1 MCAYLVAQAKYNTAD
16 KNGETRKE
24 RNARF
29 GLTYTAV
36 QPPDSGAHLLEWL
49 SDAGRGRRFD
59 SGYPCSLSL
68 TDWQAWAEL
77 SDIIVRQEEL
87 AVLRNMDEAYINA
100 VCKELSAQRKREQSS
115 D

>member
-36 QPPDSGAHLLEWL
+36 QPPDSGAGVGA
-49 SDAGRGRRFD
+49 STVA
-59 SGYPCSLSL
+59 
-68 TDWQAWAEL
+68 T
-77 SDIIVRQEEL
+77 L
-87 AVLRNMDEAYINA
+87 ALCR
-100 VCKELSAQRKREQSS
+100 
-115 D
+115 